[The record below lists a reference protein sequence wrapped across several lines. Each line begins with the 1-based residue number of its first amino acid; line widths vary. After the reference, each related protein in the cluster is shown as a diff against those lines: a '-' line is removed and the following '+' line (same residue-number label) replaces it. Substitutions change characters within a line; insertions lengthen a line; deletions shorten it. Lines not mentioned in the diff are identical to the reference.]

1 MANELTIKPK
11 SLSLVIPAYNEE
23 RYIGACLDAVAA
35 QSVMPDEVIVVDN
48 NSKDKTVSI
57 AEKYPFV
64 KLVHEKR
71 QGLRY
76 SRNTGLDMA
85 TGDILGRIDS
95 DTMIGPDWV
104 KRVKHAFSGAHP
116 ADAMTGPCYY
126 HDMPFREFG
135 FMMDKMFRRVLYKEN
150 DPVLYG
156 SNMAIS
162 RQVWKDIRGEICMDG
177 EFFEDQDLTIHLED
191 HGYHVKYD
199 ERLVVGV
206 SARRLDDSP
215 VAFYK
220 NMQNFDATYDR
231 HGIAWS
237 GARGAKRI
245 YYTSYVAG
253 KGFRLIYDPDT
264 KLVSFKRLFKPPARR
279 PTSNT

>member
-1 MANELTIKPK
+1 MAIKPK

-48 NSKDKTVSI
+48 NSKDSTIKI

-64 KLVHEKR
+64 TLIHEKR
-71 QGLRY
+71 QGLRF
-76 SRNTGLDMA
+76 SRNTGLDEA
-85 TGDILGRIDS
+85 TGDILGRIDA
-95 DTMIGPDWV
+95 DTMINPEWV

-116 ADAMTGPCYY
+116 VDAMTGPCYY

-135 FMMDKMFRRVLYKEN
+135 FMMDKLFRSVLYKEN

-162 RQVWKDIRGEICMDG
+162 RQVWHDIRDEICQDG
-177 EFFEDQDLTIHLED
+177 EFFEDLDLTIHLED
-191 HGYHVKYD
+191 HDYHVKYD
-199 ERLVVGV
+199 QKLVVGV

-215 VAFYK
+215 VDFYK
-220 NMQNFDATYDR
+220 NMQHFDATYDR
-231 HGIAWS
+231 HGIEWS
-237 GARGAKRI
+237 GARNAKRI

-253 KGFRLIYDPDT
+253 KGFRLIYDADKKSVT
-264 KLVSFKRLFKPPARR
+264 FKKLFKPLASR
-279 PTSNT
+279 PNSNT